1 MALLAATPLVYVH
14 GVDAGTWREVWGVA
28 RPADVV
34 WGGALGTG
42 VGAWFGAV
50 PIPLDWCVSFLPSWV
65 MVIFVLLLIMQ
76 GPAVAS
82 IPDHYPYR
90 GVSGLCGWI
99 VDLSFVVGVWEA
111 DPVRAG

>member
-1 MALLAATPLVYVH
+1 MLSGVVRWGPVLGRGLVLCLFRLI
-14 GVDAGTWREVWGVA
+14 GVF
-28 RPADVV
+28 PY
-34 WGGALGTG
+34 
-42 VGAWFGAV
+42 
-50 PIPLDWCVSFLPSWV
+50 FLPSWV
-65 MVIFVLLLIMQ
+65 MVKFVLLLTIQ

-99 VDLSFVVGVWEA
+99 VDLSFVMGVWEA